1 MVDLSTTYMDLE
13 LANPIIV
20 GSSSLTMT
28 ADGVRRCADAG
39 AGAVV
44 LKSIFEEQIEIG
56 VREIEA
62 TSLPAWHA
70 EALEYVRRMG
80 MSLGP
85 RKYLELIRA
94 AKRSVAIP
102 VIASLNCIAPAWWRE
117 YAQQV
122 AAEGADAL
130 ELNVSLLPS
139 DPRRT
144 AGDVEKVLGEIVSSV
159 AAAVKIPIA
168 VKLSPH
174 LTSIANVASDLARRG
189 AAALVLFNRFYEI
202 DIDVEG
208 LKIVSGYPFSTDRE
222 MGHSLR
228 WVALLAGRVRC
239 DLVASTG
246 IHDGKAV
253 VKQILAGASAVQI
266 VSELFQNRIERIGA
280 ILSEVREWMERHG
293 FGTLAEFRGKMSQL
307 QSPQPE
313 LYERLQ
319 YIKAL
324 VGVE

>member
-1 MVDLSTTYMDLE
+1 MVDLSTTYMGLP

-56 VREIEA
+56 VRELEA
-62 TSLPAWHA
+62 TALPAWHA
-70 EALEYVRRMG
+70 EALAYVRAMG
-80 MSLGP
+80 MSFGP

-94 AKRSVAIP
+94 AKASVP
-102 VIASLNCIAPAWWRE
+102 VPIIASLNCITPAWWRE
-117 YAQQV
+117 YAQQI

-130 ELNVSLLPS
+130 ELNISFVPS
-139 DPRRT
+139 DPGRT
-144 AGDVEKVLGEIVSSV
+144 SVDVENLYGEIVGSV
-159 AAAVKIPIA
+159 AAAVKIPVA

-174 LTSIANVASDLARRG
+174 LTSIAHVAADLARRG

-202 DIDVEG
+202 DIDVEEMR
-208 LKIVSGYPFSTDRE
+208 IASGYPFSTERE
-222 MGHSLR
+222 MGHPLR

-239 DLVASTG
+239 DVAASTG
-246 IHDGKAV
+246 VHDGKAV
-253 VKQILAGASAVQI
+253 VKQLLAGASAVQI
-266 VSELFQNRIERIGA
+266 VSELYANRVERIGA
-280 ILSEVREWMERHG
+280 ILDEVREWMERHG
-293 FGTLAEFRGKMSQL
+293 FGSLEAFRGKLSQL

-324 VGVE
+324 VGME